1 MPVYEK
7 QINKVKLIKA
17 LTSNTHILNKWI
29 GRTVMVLL
37 LLITLPC
44 WAAEGDFP
52 AWYRTTTALNVRV
65 ADNAKA
71 RKITTLKKN
80 AEIKVDYITRN
91 NWAAIQYGQQRGYVS
106 CKYIRYVRDAQVATG
121 NSASTHNN
129 TKKTSGGW
137 LNLWNIAFNLGMW
150 TLVIVI
156 LRKIAI
162 GLLGIISVF
171 MYKVYWV
178 VCIPFYVMNW
188 LQRHLSKPWRILYKT
203 NSGNDAGNKRLRNIY
218 KWIKIPIYVALT
230 PLRFVN
236 AVYFNMV
243 VHCCFEM
250 YNYVI
255 EIFLPSNEKE
265 GEDNLLLMI
274 VLIPWRVLRY
284 VVWHGS
290 LTFIEAGIWTIV
302 DTFVPA
308 LTLFHGTSEV
318 ASTTIT
324 HAGRS
329 GYSNYL
335 SGIWNVGTGNY
346 AGNGIYFAPARS
358 TSLHYSSGALIVCRV
373 SLGKVLDLGLAPWHV
388 YRQCGY
394 RDALGATKWG
404 LNNGYVTGEW
414 WRKDRGWWEYCMYDW
429 QNRYN
434 YSWRIRPLYVLNLN
448 EQMLQR
454 IPGGMAHWLFR
465 KMVICDIFM
474 YFKEALKS

>member
-1 MPVYEK
+1 MT
-7 QINKVKLIKA
+7 A
-17 LTSNTHILNKWI
+17 NTHILNKWI

-106 CKYIRYVRDAQVATG
+106 CKYIRYVRDAQKATS

-129 TKKTSGGW
+129 TKKTNGGW
-137 LNLWNIAFNLGMW
+137 PNLWNIALNLGMW

-218 KWIKIPIYVALT
+218 EWIKIPIYVALT

-335 SGIWNVGTGNY
+335 SGIWNVGAGNY
-346 AGNGIYFAPARS
+346 AGNGIYFAPAR
-358 TSLHYSSGALIVCRV
+358 
-373 SLGKVLDLGLAPWHV
+373 
-388 YRQCGY
+388 
-394 RDALGATKWG
+394 
-404 LNNGYVTGEW
+404 
-414 WRKDRGWWEYCMYDW
+414 
-429 QNRYN
+429 
-434 YSWRIRPLYVLNLN
+434 
-448 EQMLQR
+448 
-454 IPGGMAHWLFR
+454 
-465 KMVICDIFM
+465 
-474 YFKEALKS
+474 LKSVAHLFASKR